1 MNLPLHLG
9 ILGAIE
15 AGLIALLIGMLSYG
29 LWRWLMRRTGA
40 GGVGHAIG
48 WACVTAMAA
57 AGGIDTWNLFYLG
70 IMKLESPLY
79 ARLALQGIHD
89 AESLG
94 ARVVCEA
101 AGVLAGVAVGWQLFS
116 GGFRENNVS
125 KQGENA
131 DKPD

>member
-1 MNLPLHLG
+1 
-9 ILGAIE
+9 LGAIE

-29 LWRWLMRRTGA
+29 LWSWLMRRTGA
-40 GGVGHAIG
+40 SVGHAIG
-48 WACVTAMAA
+48 WACVTAAVVG
-57 AGGIDTWNLFYLG
+57 GGIDAWNLFYLG

-101 AGVLAGVAVGWQLFS
+101 AGALTGVAVGWQLFS
-116 GGFRENNVS
+116 GGFREKNVS
-125 KQGENA
+125 KQDENT
-131 DKPD
+131 DKSD